1 MTMFYCKFHQV
12 AIPIAPTVP
21 DVILSLEP
29 IILVSDTWHTAI
41 DFANPFPPM
50 ISYPG
55 LQDYAAI
62 HLAEKAVNFTVGR
75 REICLS

>member
-1 MTMFYCKFHQV
+1 MLLTFPAHAKGEWALEMMMFYCKFHQV

-21 DVILSLEP
+21 DVILSVEP

-50 ISYPG
+50 IS
-55 LQDYAAI
+55 
-62 HLAEKAVNFTVGR
+62 
-75 REICLS
+75 